1 MGNDKGVGKMNS
13 ILLDAGTGEVEVI
26 VFTVNR
32 NRYCVNVL
40 KALEIVQLK
49 DVRSSTD
56 ADDSIL
62 GITNVRNRVMT
73 VIDLSYILDKK
84 PVEQEEIE
92 GKMALVCEFN
102 RRQVMFAVDSIEGIL
117 RVKWSEIIK
126 PDTLLKGSLCVG
138 NILTDKGILLMLD
151 FEKIITDISQLENPY
166 EVGKQKIVQRHDRS
180 TKKIYMADDS
190 KTIRVLLREVLEK
203 AGYTNIHTFDD
214 GQEVMNAL
222 LKLKEQKGEDF
233 KQDVD
238 LLITDIEMPIL
249 DGHTVTRHIKED
261 PILSSLPVIIFS
273 SLITADLYHKGV
285 KVGADRQISKPSIG
299 ELVDAVDSLVFKDE
313 E

>member
-1 MGNDKGVGKMNS
+1 MNS

-26 VFTVNR
+26 VFTVNH

-73 VIDLSYILDKK
+73 VIDLSYILDRK
-84 PVEQEEIE
+84 PVKEEEIE

-151 FEKIITDISQLENPY
+151 FEKIITDISKLENPY
-166 EVGKQKIVQRHDRS
+166 EIGKQKIVERHDRS
-180 TKKIYMADDS
+180 TKKIFMADDS
-190 KTIRVLLREVLEK
+190 KTIRTLLREVLEK
-203 AGYTNIHTFDD
+203 AGYTSIRTFDD

-222 LKLKEQKGEDF
+222 MKLKDEKGENF
-233 KQDVD
+233 KEDVD

-261 PILSSLPVIIFS
+261 PILSALPVIIFS
-273 SLITADLYHKGV
+273 SLITDDLYHKG
-285 KVGADRQISKPSIG
+285 KRVGADRQISKPSIG
-299 ELVDAVDSLVFKDE
+299 ELVDAVDSLVFKE
-313 E
+313 EEV